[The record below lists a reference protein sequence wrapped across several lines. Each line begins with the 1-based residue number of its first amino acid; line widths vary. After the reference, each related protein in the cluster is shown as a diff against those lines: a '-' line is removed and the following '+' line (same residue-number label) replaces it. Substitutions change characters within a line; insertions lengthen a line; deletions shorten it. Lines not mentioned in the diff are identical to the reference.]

1 MNPNPVQLNDPRML
15 AILKASKQVLKKVES
30 GDYQTGNVDGRA
42 LNEEGINEMQAEGI
56 TRSSSTKPPVIS
68 ENRLQNSKM
77 PDSIKKIMAERPIPR
92 GDGLGA
98 GNTNQLEGLEEL
110 IDKPLPH
117 PKTPQPK
124 KRTMNENSNSS
135 YSGGLNEEEIRA
147 IFKEEIIEFMSTY
160 FVKTISEQTRKTM
173 LDQMLKEGLIKKK

>member
-68 ENRLQNSKM
+68 ENRLQTSKM
-77 PDSIKKIMAERPIPR
+77 PESIKKIMAERPIPR
-92 GDGLGA
+92 PDEVS
-98 GNTNQLEGLEEL
+98 LEGLEEL
-110 IDKPLPH
+110 MEKPLPH

-124 KRTMNENSNSS
+124 KKTMNENINSS
-135 YSGGLNEEEIRA
+135 YSGGLNEEQIRA

>member
-68 ENRLQNSKM
+68 ENRLQTSKM
-77 PDSIKKIMAERPIPR
+77 PESIKKIMAERPIPR
-92 GDGLGA
+92 PDEVS
-98 GNTNQLEGLEEL
+98 LEGLEEL
-110 IDKPLPH
+110 MEKPLPH

-124 KRTMNENSNSS
+124 KKTMNENINNS
-135 YSGGLNEEEIRA
+135 YSGGLNEEQIRA

>member
-1 MNPNPVQLNDPRML
+1 MNPNPVQFNDPRML

-42 LNEEGINEMQAEGI
+42 LNEEG
-56 TRSSSTKPPVIS
+56 STKPPVIS

-110 IDKPLPH
+110 IEKPLPH

-124 KRTMNENSNSS
+124 KRTMNENTGNS
-135 YSGGLNEEEIRA
+135 YSGGLNEEQIRA